1 MTSLMEKQETLS
13 GAFLMH
19 HGLNLNLTGDY
30 DSTLVIL
37 ERVE

>member
-1 MTSLMEKQETLS
+1 MR
-13 GAFLMH
+13 

-37 ERVE
+37 DRRSE